1 MRGRLLSPPL
11 LDRRIS
17 AVKDWHRSD
26 SSGLE
31 AAVAHL
37 LADDDGMTVY
47 IGCPE
52 LIDGESGTQ
61 VLAAFYRE
69 LLGWRL
75 QELYGT
81 PFLSRNPAFRIGF
94 DGDGWSDQRPPR
106 WPDPEYPQ
114 QLHLDVAVQ
123 DLAAAAARV
132 AAAGGTLLRDNG
144 ESQVYADPAGHPLC
158 LYADPARAARG
169 PAVAR
174 LVYDCFSPRS
184 LATFYQGFLGVPDR
198 LEDTP
203 ERVVIDLDDEELP
216 DLAFQHS
223 RSAEPRW
230 PDPAFPAQLHVD
242 YRFTV
247 DHEQP
252 HFKTPAAKAATA
264 RADELGAIHLERVVY
279 ADPAGHPYCL

>member
-1 MRGRLLSPPL
+1 MQRGEGL
-11 LDRRIS
+11 
-17 AVKDWHRSD
+17 HRSD
-26 SSGLE
+26 STGLE

-52 LIDGESGTQ
+52 LIGGESGKQ

-69 LLGWRL
+69 TLGWRL
-75 QELYGT
+75 GEAYGT
-81 PFLSRNPAFRIGF
+81 PFLSRSPAFRIGF

-114 QLHLDVAVQ
+114 QLHFDIAVQ
-123 DLAAAAARV
+123 DLDVAGEVV
-132 AAAGGTLLRDNG
+132 AAAGGSLLKNNDQYR
-144 ESQVYADPAGHPLC
+144 VYADPAGHPLC
-158 LYADPARAARG
+158 LYTEPSRAARG
-169 PAVAR
+169 PAVLR

-184 LATFYQGFLGVPDR
+184 LATFYQGFLGVQDR
-198 LEDTP
+198 LEDSP
-203 ERVVIDLDDEELP
+203 ERVVIDLDDDGLP
-216 DLAFQHS
+216 NLAFQHS

-230 PDPAFPAQLHVD
+230 PDPVYPAQLHVD

-247 DHEQP
+247 DHELP
-252 HFKTPAAKAATA
+252 HFKTPAAKAAIA
-264 RADELGAIHLERVVY
+264 RAEELGAIHQEHVVY